1 VGRTPIFHTNQQSFM
16 KKTLLTLVVLLTTA
30 LSANAFG
37 DIRFGVTG
45 GYNLTSASFDKTAL
59 TQTLEGKNGSGWFI
73 GPKAYMGLFAGLG
86 VEGALHYNQRD
97 YKIAAGNLEVTE
109 KLQSV
114 DIPLNLKLNLSLQ
127 KVGVYLATGPQFSY
141 GLGGDKVNLSK
152 LIDNTVYK
160 TNNLTT
166 TWNFGAGVALG
177 GHLDL
182 GIGYNVALGETG
194 QKILNAAE
202 IKTGQTVLPA
212 YRLNTFNLQATYYF

>member
-1 VGRTPIFHTNQQSFM
+1 M

-37 DIRFGVTG
+37 DFRFGVTG
-45 GYNLTSASFDKTAL
+45 GYNLSSASFDKTTL
-59 TQTLEGKNGSGWFI
+59 TRTLEGKNGSGWFI
-73 GPKAYMGLFAGLG
+73 GPKAYMGLIAGLG
-86 VEGALHYNQRD
+86 VEGALLYNQRE
-97 YKIAAGNLEVTE
+97 YKIAAGNLELTQ
-109 KLQSV
+109 KLKSV
-114 DIPLNLKLNLSLQ
+114 DIPLNLKLNLTVQ

-141 GLGGDKVNLSK
+141 GLDGDKVNLST

-182 GIGYNVALGETG
+182 GIGYNVALGEMG
-194 QKILNAAE
+194 EKILSSVD
-202 IKTGQTVLPA
+202 IKTGQKVLPS
-212 YRLNTFNLQATYYF
+212 YRLNTFNVQATYYF

>member
-1 VGRTPIFHTNQQSFM
+1 M

-37 DIRFGVTG
+37 DFRFGVTG

-73 GPKAYMGLFAGLG
+73 GPKAYMGLFPGLG

-114 DIPLNLKLNLSLQ
+114 DIPLNLKLNLTVQ

>member
-1 VGRTPIFHTNQQSFM
+1 M
-16 KKTLLTLVVLLTTA
+16 KKILLTLVVLLTTA

-37 DIRFGVTG
+37 DFRLGVTG
-45 GYNLTSASFDKTAL
+45 GYNLTTASFDNSTVKH
-59 TQTLEGKNGSGWFI
+59 TLEGKNGSGWFI
-73 GPKAYMGLFAGLG
+73 GPKAYMSLFAGLG
-86 VEGALHYNQRD
+86 VEGAIHYNQRE
-97 YKIAAGNLEVTE
+97 YKMLSGKAELTE

-114 DIPLNLKLNLSLQ
+114 DVPLNLKLNLTVQ

-166 TWNFGAGVALG
+166 TWNFGVGVALG

>member
-1 VGRTPIFHTNQQSFM
+1 M
-16 KKTLLTLVVLLTTA
+16 KKILLTLVVLLTTA

-37 DIRFGVTG
+37 DFRLGVTG
-45 GYNLTSASFDKTAL
+45 GYNLTTASFDNSTVKH
-59 TQTLEGKNGSGWFI
+59 TLEGKNGSGWFI
-73 GPKAYMGLFAGLG
+73 GPKAYMSLFAGLG
-86 VEGALHYNQRD
+86 VEGAIHYNQRE
-97 YKIAAGNLEVTE
+97 YKMLSGKAELTE

-114 DIPLNLKLNLSLQ
+114 DVPLNLKLNLTVQ

>member
-1 VGRTPIFHTNQQSFM
+1 M

-59 TQTLEGKNGSGWFI
+59 TRTLEGKNGSGWFI
-73 GPKAYMGLFAGLG
+73 GPKAYMDLFAGLG
-86 VEGALHYNQRD
+86 IEGALHYNQRE

-109 KLQSV
+109 KLKSV
-114 DIPLNLKLNLSLQ
+114 DIPLNLKLNLTVQ
-127 KVGVYLATGPQFSY
+127 KVGVYLATGLQFSY
-141 GLGGDKVNLSK
+141 GLGSNKVNLSA

-194 QKILNAAE
+194 EKILNSVE
-202 IKTGQTVLPA
+202 IKTGQKVLPA
-212 YRLNTFNLQATYYF
+212 YRLNTFNVQATYYF

>member
-1 VGRTPIFHTNQQSFM
+1 VGRIPIFHTNQQSFM

-59 TQTLEGKNGSGWFI
+59 TRTLEGKNGSGWFI
-73 GPKAYMGLFAGLG
+73 GPKAYMDLFAGLG
-86 VEGALHYNQRD
+86 VEGALHYNQRE

-109 KLQSV
+109 KLKSV
-114 DIPLNLKLNLSLQ
+114 DIPLNLKLNLTVQ

-141 GLGGDKVNLSK
+141 GLGSNKVNLSA

-182 GIGYNVALGETG
+182 GIGYNVALGEMG
-194 QKILNAAE
+194 EKILNSVE
-202 IKTGQTVLPA
+202 IKTGQKVLPA
-212 YRLNTFNLQATYYF
+212 YRLNTFNVQATYYF

>member
-59 TQTLEGKNGSGWFI
+59 TRTLEGKNGSGWFI
-73 GPKAYMGLFAGLG
+73 GPKAYMDLFAGLG
-86 VEGALHYNQRD
+86 VEGALHYNQRE
-97 YKIAAGNLEVTE
+97 YKIAAGNREVTE
-109 KLQSV
+109 KLKSV
-114 DIPLNLKLNLSLQ
+114 DIPLNLKLNLTVQ

-141 GLGGDKVNLSK
+141 GLGSNKVNLSA

-182 GIGYNVALGETG
+182 GIGYNVALGEMG
-194 QKILNAAE
+194 EKILNSVE
-202 IKTGQTVLPA
+202 IKTGQKVLPA
-212 YRLNTFNLQATYYF
+212 YRLNTFNVQATYYF

>member
-1 VGRTPIFHTNQQSFM
+1 M

-37 DIRFGVTG
+37 DFRFGVTG

-73 GPKAYMGLFAGLG
+73 GPKAYMGLFTGLG
-86 VEGALHYNQRD
+86 VEGALLYNQRD

-160 TNNLTT
+160 INNLTT
-166 TWNFGAGVALG
+166 TWNFGAGVTLG

>member
-59 TQTLEGKNGSGWFI
+59 TRTLEGKNGSGWFI
-73 GPKAYMGLFAGLG
+73 GPKAYMDLFAGLG
-86 VEGALHYNQRD
+86 VEGALHYNQRE

-109 KLQSV
+109 KLKSV
-114 DIPLNLKLNLSLQ
+114 DIPLNLKLNLTVQ

-141 GLGGDKVNLSK
+141 GLGSNKVNLSA

-182 GIGYNVALGETG
+182 GIGYNVALGEMG
-194 QKILNAAE
+194 EKILNSVE
-202 IKTGQTVLPA
+202 IKTGQKVLPA
-212 YRLNTFNLQATYYF
+212 YRLNTFNVQATYYF